1 MKRSTSCNNFRKKSI
16 LDFLDGIKSSNKNI
30 VLIGPVGVG
39 KTTFLNKICY
49 VKFETS
55 NAGYSCTRQVQY
67 SFTQKH
73 DLIIID
79 FPGLKATRD
88 VGKHLKTQI
97 TALKNISIKMI
108 CLIIKYSTR
117 NDDFERDISEMLNIF
132 DKYIEN
138 IVVIITHCE
147 EITLPRQEDIKKIF
161 STGFEIQHV
170 IFSYLKKDSTT
181 LINEMN
187 IIQNKMK
194 NIERISINTRNFAE
208 NIPSLYNKNVKD
220 ERKIYEDDFFN
231 TYKIFNEEL
240 DKATDNELRK
250 ALYFCFKN
258 YKYFLLQQ
266 YRECLL
272 QKRINGQELDWDIVI
287 SEVLLFDNKIYDKFQ
302 EFKNKVESQYEIKI
316 NNYNGEF
323 NKFKKCPHCG
333 LIWFKVKG
341 CDSMTCG
348 RRTKIRDTIFG
359 RFKNYIV
366 NFLSGKIRIIISENS
381 PDNYGEDNEFYGLTP
396 EEINEN
402 KKREIQGKVKISPQG
417 CGMNLNWNQMEDCSE
432 QVIKILKKD
441 LNIDKEDYYNGFLLI
456 SEGPEEEP

>member
-1 MKRSTSCNNFRKKSI
+1 
-16 LDFLDGIKSSNKNI
+16 
-30 VLIGPVGVG
+30 
-39 KTTFLNKICY
+39 
-49 VKFETS
+49 
-55 NAGYSCTRQVQY
+55 
-67 SFTQKH
+67 
-73 DLIIID
+73 
-79 FPGLKATRD
+79 
-88 VGKHLKTQI
+88 
-97 TALKNISIKMI
+97 
-108 CLIIKYSTR
+108 
-117 NDDFERDISEMLNIF
+117 
-132 DKYIEN
+132 
-138 IVVIITHCE
+138 
-147 EITLPRQEDIKKIF
+147 
-161 STGFEIQHV
+161 
-170 IFSYLKKDSTT
+170 
-181 LINEMN
+181 MN

-194 NIERISINTRNFAE
+194 NIERISINIRNFAE

-240 DKATDNELRK
+240 NKATDNELRK

-272 QKRINGQELDWDIVI
+272 QKRINGKELDWDIVI

-341 CDSMTCG
+341 CDSVICG

-381 PDNYGEDNEFYGLTP
+381 SDNYGEDNEFYGLTP

-402 KKREIQGKVKISPQG
+402 KRREIQGKVKISPQG

>member
-1 MKRSTSCNNFRKKSI
+1 
-16 LDFLDGIKSSNKNI
+16 
-30 VLIGPVGVG
+30 
-39 KTTFLNKICY
+39 
-49 VKFETS
+49 
-55 NAGYSCTRQVQY
+55 
-67 SFTQKH
+67 
-73 DLIIID
+73 
-79 FPGLKATRD
+79 
-88 VGKHLKTQI
+88 
-97 TALKNISIKMI
+97 
-108 CLIIKYSTR
+108 
-117 NDDFERDISEMLNIF
+117 
-132 DKYIEN
+132 
-138 IVVIITHCE
+138 
-147 EITLPRQEDIKKIF
+147 
-161 STGFEIQHV
+161 
-170 IFSYLKKDSTT
+170 
-181 LINEMN
+181 MN

-220 ERKIYEDDFFN
+220 ERKMFEDDFFN
-231 TYKIFNEEL
+231 TYKVFNEEL
-240 DKATDNELRK
+240 NKATDNELRK

-272 QKRINGQELDWDIVI
+272 QKRINGKELDWDIVI

-333 LIWFKVKG
+333 LIWLKVKG

-402 KKREIQGKVKISPQG
+402 KRREIQGKVKISPQG

-441 LNIDKEDYYNGFLLI
+441 LNIDKEDYYNGFLLF
-456 SEGPEEEP
+456 SEGPKEEP